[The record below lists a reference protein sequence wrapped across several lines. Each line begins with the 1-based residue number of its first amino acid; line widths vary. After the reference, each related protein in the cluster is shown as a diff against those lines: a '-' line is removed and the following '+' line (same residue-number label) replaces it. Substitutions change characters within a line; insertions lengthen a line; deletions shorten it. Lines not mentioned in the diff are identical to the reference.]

1 MCLSV
6 RIITRNSCT
15 VQELLW
21 LPPRSIPGAQQGPA
35 DQPINC
41 QHAFGNIVT
50 TVYSGILKEIS
61 TKGKESRFK
70 KTDRGRFARI

>member
-15 VQELLW
+15 AQELLW
-21 LPPRSIPGAQQGPA
+21 LPARSIPGAQQGPA

-50 TVYSGILKEIS
+50 TVYSGIIKEIS
-61 TKGKESRFK
+61 TKGKESRFQ
-70 KTDRGRFARI
+70 KTDRGRFART